1 MIGVTTP
8 GATGFD
14 PLERASIAIDY
25 LLERPETSYGLRR
38 ALHAVRREM
47 TLAGV
52 HREAKVHVPPDLRAS
67 RVQIGG
73 GRQVLPGF
81 LNIDI
86 APPADL
92 IFDVREG
99 VPLPTE
105 SAEFIFMEHFL
116 EHVDYPVSVKR
127 IVAECRR
134 VLATGGQLVIG
145 VPDARMIIEA
155 YIRGDATI
163 RRRMMRDW
171 YGKRDNQDHFNTYL
185 DLVNYVFRDQDNSDR
200 YTPHL
205 WAYDYEKL
213 ASLCQ
218 EAGFRNVEPWPH
230 DASIANPKREWGS
243 VYSVAYK

>member
-1 MIGVTTP
+1 MIEVKK
-8 GATGFD
+8 FD
-14 PLERASIAIDY
+14 PQERLSVTIDH
-25 LLERPETSYGLRR
+25 LLDRPETTHGLRR
-38 ALHAVRREM
+38 ALRAARREI
-47 TLAGV
+47 TLSGV
-52 HREAKVHVPPDLRAS
+52 HNEAKAHLPPDLRAS

-73 GRQVLPGF
+73 GSNLLPGF

-86 APPADL
+86 TLPADL

-116 EHVDYPVSVKR
+116 EHVDYPISVKR
-127 IVAECRR
+127 IIAECRR

-145 VPDARMIIEA
+145 VPDARMIIQA
-155 YIRGDATI
+155 YLRGDTTI
-163 RRRMMRDW
+163 RQRMMRDW
-171 YGKRDNQDHFNTYL
+171 YGKRDNKDHFNTYL
-185 DLVNYVFRDQDNSDR
+185 DLVNYVFRDQDNSDQ

-205 WAYDYEKL
+205 WAFDYEKL
-213 ASLCQ
+213 ASLCH
-218 EAGFRNVEPWPH
+218 EAGFRKVEPWPH